1 MIFQF
6 SNFDAV
12 GLQELYPLFAIPM
25 GGSRS
30 FHSMHLMF
38 GRQSFQ
44 RDDVMVNTPFFARTH
59 NLHHSPNVRGRRVA
73 LRGVPSDGRG

>member
-6 SNFDAV
+6 SNCDAV
-12 GLQELYPLFAIPM
+12 GLQELWPLFATPM

-30 FHSMHLMF
+30 FHSLRLLF

-44 RDDVMVNTPFFARTH
+44 HDV
-59 NLHHSPNVRGRRVA
+59 
-73 LRGVPSDGRG
+73 